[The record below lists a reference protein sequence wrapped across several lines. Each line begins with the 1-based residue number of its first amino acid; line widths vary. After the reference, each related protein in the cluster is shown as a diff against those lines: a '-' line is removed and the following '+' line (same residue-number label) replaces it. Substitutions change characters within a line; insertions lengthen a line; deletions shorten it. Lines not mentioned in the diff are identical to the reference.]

1 MFWKRAAGL
10 ILAGGVFAMAGCAHQ
25 AATPKA
31 SAPITPP
38 PDEQTM
44 AGLEQ
49 SYHQAHPD
57 ALIGHVNAVL
67 ADRHVASIAG
77 LPLDQMH
84 RGDVVTILAG
94 GQESGGIAARVYDKA
109 DGFVQVDYGSVQAG
123 QPDPRLGDLAVRF
136 PGGAMVPA
144 SPSESGTTGVT
155 VTPATT
161 QPATTL
167 ETTTPPPP
175 PPAAPPATVPAQP
188 TTETPAPATPAPAT
202 SAPAPSTT
210 ETPTAPPP
218 APPKE
223 NKAPSDLNK

>member
-1 MFWKRAAGL
+1 MFWKRAAGM
-10 ILAGGVFAMAGCAHQ
+10 ILAGGVFAAAGCAHH
-25 AATPKA
+25 AGTPKA
-31 SAPITPP
+31 SAPITPA

-49 SYHQAHPD
+49 SYRQAHPD

-67 ADRHVASIAG
+67 PDRHVASIAG
-77 LPLDQMH
+77 LPVDQIH

-94 GQESGGIAARVYDKA
+94 AQETGGIAARVYDKSQ
-109 DGFVQVDYGSVQAG
+109 GYVQVDYGSVQAG

-144 SPSESGTTGVT
+144 SPSETGTTGVT

-161 QPATTL
+161 QPVTTP
-167 ETTTPPPP
+167 ETTTP
-175 PPAAPPATVPAQP
+175 PPAAPPATAPAQP
-188 TTETPAPATPAPAT
+188 TTETPAPVTPAPATPAPAPT
-202 SAPAPSTT
+202 TT
-210 ETPTAPPP
+210 ETPATPPP
-218 APPKE
+218 APPQG